1 MNITKVNKNAQGK
14 VESIDAKLNLENTDF
29 KKTTKVT
36 WLSQSAKTTPAVA
49 VKFENIIS
57 KPILEKDDDF
67 KNFINKD
74 TRKTESLIC
83 DPQLANCKE
92 GDIIQLQRRGYY
104 RVDRPYQPIDGA
116 TCQESR
122 F

>member
-14 VESIDAKLNLENTDF
+14 VESIDAKLNLDNTDF

-116 TCQESR
+116 TCQE
-122 F
+122 